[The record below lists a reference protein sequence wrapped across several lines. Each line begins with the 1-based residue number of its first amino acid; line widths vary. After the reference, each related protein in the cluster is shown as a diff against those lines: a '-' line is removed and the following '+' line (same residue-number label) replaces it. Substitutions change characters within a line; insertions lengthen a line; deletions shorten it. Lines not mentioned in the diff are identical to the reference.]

1 MGKGGMSQGEK
12 KDGEEVNMAA
22 WLMGVNT
29 LKIQPFELPS
39 LGPYDVLVRMKAVG
53 ICGSDVHYLKT
64 LRCADFVVKEPMV
77 IGHECA
83 GVIEKVGS
91 EVKTLVPGDRVALEP
106 GISCWRCD
114 HCKGGRYNLCPE
126 MKFFATP
133 PVHGSLA
140 NQVVHPADLCFK
152 LPDNVSLEEGA
163 MCEPLS
169 VGLHAC
175 RRANIGPE
183 TNVLIM
189 GAGPIGLVTMLG
201 ARAFGAPRIVIVD
214 VDDYRLS
221 VAKELG
227 ADNIVKVSTNLQDI
241 AEEVEKIQKAMGTGI
256 DVSFDCAGFNK
267 TMSTALSATRAGGKV
282 CLVGM
287 GHHEMTVPLT
297 PAAAREVDVVGV
309 FRYKNTWPLCLEFLR
324 SGKIDVKPL
333 ITHRFGFSQKEVEE
347 AFETSA
353 RGGTAIKVMEVDV
366 VGVFRYKN
374 TWPLCLELLRSG
386 KIDVKP
392 LVTHRFGFSQ
402 KEVEEA
408 FETSARGGTAIKV
421 MFNL

>member
-1 MGKGGMSQGEK
+1 MGKGGMSLDEI
-12 KDGEEVNMAA
+12 KDGQEEENMAA
-22 WLMGVNT
+22 WLLGVDN
-29 LKIQPFELPS
+29 LKIQPFKLPP
-39 LGPYDVLVRMKAVG
+39 LGPYDVRVRMKAVG

-64 LRCADFVVKEPMV
+64 LRLADFVVKEPMV

-83 GVIEKVGS
+83 GIIDEVGS
-91 EVKTLVPGDRVALEP
+91 EVKHLVRGDRVALEP
-106 GISCWRCD
+106 GISCWRCNL
-114 HCKGGRYNLCPE
+114 CKEGRYNLCPE

-169 VGLHAC
+169 VGVHAC
-175 RRANIGPE
+175 RRANVGPE

-189 GAGPIGLVTMLG
+189 GAGPIGLVTLLA
-201 ARAFGAPRIVIVD
+201 ARAFGVPRIIVVD

-221 VAKELG
+221 VAKDLG
-227 ADNIVKVSTNLQDI
+227 ADGIVKVSTNIQDV
-241 AEEVEKIQKAMGTGI
+241 AEEVALIHKAMETGVDI
-256 DVSFDCAGFNK
+256 TFDCAGFNK
-267 TMSTALSATRAGGKV
+267 TMSTALGATKQGGKV

-287 GHHEMTVPLT
+287 GHNEMTVPLT
-297 PAAAREVDVVGV
+297 SAATREVDVIGV
-309 FRYKNTWPLCLEFLR
+309 FRYKNTWPLCLEFLK

-353 RGGTAIKVMEVDV
+353 RGG
-366 VGVFRYKN
+366 
-374 TWPLCLELLRSG
+374 S
-386 KIDVKP
+386 
-392 LVTHRFGFSQ
+392 
-402 KEVEEA
+402 
-408 FETSARGGTAIKV
+408 AIKV

>member
-1 MGKGGMSQGEK
+1 MGKGGMSIG
-12 KDGEEVNMAA
+12 DGEENMAA
-22 WLMGVNT
+22 WLVGKNT
-29 LKIQPFELPS
+29 LKILPFNLPL
-39 LGPYDVLVRMKAVG
+39 LGPHDVRVRMKAVG
-53 ICGSDVHYLKT
+53 ICGSDVHYLKEMQ
-64 LRCADFVVKEPMV
+64 LAHFIVKEPMV

-83 GVIEKVGS
+83 GVIEEVGS
-91 EVKTLVPGDRVALEP
+91 EVKSLAPGDRVALEP
-106 GISCWRCD
+106 GISCWRCNQ
-114 HCKGGRYNLCPE
+114 CKEGSYNLCPD

-133 PVHGSLA
+133 PFHGSLA

-152 LPDNVSLEEGA
+152 LPENVTLEEGA

-169 VGLHAC
+169 VGIHAC

-189 GAGPIGLVTMLG
+189 GAGPIGLVTMLS

-227 ADNIVKVSTNLQDI
+227 ADGVVKVSTNIQDVNS
-241 AEEVEKIQKAMGTGI
+241 EVEKIHITMGTGV
-256 DVSFDCAGFNK
+256 DVSFDCAGFSK
-267 TMSTALSATRAGGKV
+267 TMSTALNATRPGGKV
-282 CLVGM
+282 CLIGM
-287 GHHEMTVPLT
+287 GHNELTVPLT
-297 PAAAREVDVVGV
+297 SAAAREVDVVGV

-347 AFETSA
+347 AFETSG
-353 RGGTAIKVMEVDV
+353 RGG
-366 VGVFRYKN
+366 
-374 TWPLCLELLRSG
+374 S
-386 KIDVKP
+386 
-392 LVTHRFGFSQ
+392 
-402 KEVEEA
+402 
-408 FETSARGGTAIKV
+408 AIKV